1 MDIVNLVQAKYTA
14 GHMVGGCTA
23 TIAACGECG
32 SDQHLSVLEAW
43 DEGRDSD
50 REYEHGRCLI

>member
-1 MDIVNLVQAKYTA
+1 MHIVNLVQAKYTA
-14 GHMVGGCTA
+14 AHVLDDCTA

-32 SDQHLSVLEAW
+32 SDQHLSVLEAC